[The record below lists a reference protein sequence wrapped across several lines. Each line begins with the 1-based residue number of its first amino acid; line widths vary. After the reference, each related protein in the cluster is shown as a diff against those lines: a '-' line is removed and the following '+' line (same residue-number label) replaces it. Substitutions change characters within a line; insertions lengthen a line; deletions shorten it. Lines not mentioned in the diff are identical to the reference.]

1 MNTLLDSNSS
11 VPLKK
16 LVKYYFNIKPVLKHK
31 EIVSMINRQH
41 NRSLAFHTFKRI
53 CAKEKL
59 KQRNFVSTHDF
70 QELIRN
76 ELCISSSLVSYHQM
90 AEIINWKYSLNVSK
104 EAVQLALLEVHRQEV
119 EGQRRKNYKPKK
131 LSCQW
136 TRWLRHFDQA

>member
-16 LVKYYFNIKPVLKHK
+16 LVKYYFNIKPVLKQK

-70 QELIRN
+70 
-76 ELCISSSLVSYHQM
+76 
-90 AEIINWKYSLNVSK
+90 
-104 EAVQLALLEVHRQEV
+104 
-119 EGQRRKNYKPKK
+119 
-131 LSCQW
+131 
-136 TRWLRHFDQA
+136 